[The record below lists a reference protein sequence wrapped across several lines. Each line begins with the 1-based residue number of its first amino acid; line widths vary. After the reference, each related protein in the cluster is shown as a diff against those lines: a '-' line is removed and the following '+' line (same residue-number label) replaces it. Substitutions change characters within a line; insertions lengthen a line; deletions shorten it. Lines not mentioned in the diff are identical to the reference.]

1 MPATLEPQVVQDP
14 DAELV
19 LRAGAGDAA
28 ACTQLVDR
36 HLGKVMALA
45 GRMLGNAADAEDA
58 AQEVFLKVWQSA
70 RSWRPRD
77 ARFST
82 WLYRVTL
89 NLCHDKL
96 RRRRPQADAEE
107 LATLP
112 DRAPQADSL
121 LQRDAVASAVTAAL
135 AQLSERQRE
144 ALVLT
149 YYLELGNVAAANVL
163 GVSVDALESLLARGR
178 QRLRALLTDR
188 AGDLLGDLP

>member
-1 MPATLEPQVVQDP
+1 MSAGDAQQVQDP

-19 LRAGAGDAA
+19 LRAGAGDAV

-36 HLGKVMALA
+36 YLSKLLALC

-82 WLYRVTL
+82 WLYRVAL
-89 NLCHDKL
+89 NQCHDKL
-96 RRRRPQADAEE
+96 RRRRPQVALDAAAEW
-107 LATLP
+107 P
-112 DRAPQADSL
+112 DQASDAASR
-121 LQRDAVASAVTAAL
+121 LQRVAVSSAVTAAL

-178 QRLRALLTDR
+178 QRLRQLLSARVD
-188 AGDLLGDLP
+188 DLLGEAP

>member
-1 MPATLEPQVVQDP
+1 MPDSREPQPVQDP

-36 HLGKVMALA
+36 YLGKVLALA

-58 AQEVFLKVWQSA
+58 AQEVFLKVWQNA

-89 NLCHDKL
+89 NQCHDKL
-96 RRRRPQADAEE
+96 RRRRPQVEAEV
-107 LATLP
+107 LAELP
-112 DRAPQADSL
+112 DQAAHVESK
-121 LQRDAVASAVTAAL
+121 LQRAAVSATVTAAL

-144 ALVLT
+144 ALVLS

-163 GVSVDALESLLARGR
+163 GISVDAMESLLARGR
-178 QRLRALLTDR
+178 QRLRQLLTAR
-188 AGDLLGDLP
+188 ADDLLGELP